1 MTRKIVNTKPVAGG
15 KPAVRVEFAGKYQT
29 DYFSL
34 RKIAINDFRMSQT
47 GLARMVL
54 CEWIRNYRGET
65 EPGKARILQSL
76 QMQME
81 FGVTFEE
88 SRIPK
93 PKKAEAK

>member
-1 MTRKIVNTKPVAGG
+1 MTRKIVNTKPVAGA

-47 GLARMVL
+47 GLARMIL

-65 EPGKARILQSL
+65 EPGKARILHSL

-81 FGVTFEE
+81 FGAIFEE
-88 SRIPK
+88 SK
-93 PKKAEAK
+93 AKTKKAEAKS